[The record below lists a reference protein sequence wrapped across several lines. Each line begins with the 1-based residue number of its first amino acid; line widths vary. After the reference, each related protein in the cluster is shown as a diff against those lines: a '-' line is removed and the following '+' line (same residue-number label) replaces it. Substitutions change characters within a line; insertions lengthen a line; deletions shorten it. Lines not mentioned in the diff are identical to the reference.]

1 MRSNA
6 LLLIGVATVCGM
18 IASIGL
24 SQLTGRPA
32 VKIAPLSA
40 RQRIYVAQ
48 HDIAAGQPLSEDNL
62 RLESWD
68 VDSVPPEA
76 LLRLEDALG
85 KVCRDSLKRGE
96 PLQSNALTTLA
107 ERAPPAIAIMAAAP
121 AAPVPAAAA
130 QATPVPAAPIAPTP
144 APSPAKPSVL
154 VPAIAS
160 AAKTV
165 GGADPSTPAAAPPAV
180 PSSDSPGETESLPSS
195 AAQLADTKPGATA
208 ESSEATPQTPRR
220 KLATPPSLSASGY
233 ITDEGWVMTIYKSGG
248 VKVLRWRPTGEA
260 TSVSP
265 RGAAVEQS
273 ARPISDPKKG

>member
-32 VKIAPLSA
+32 VKIAHLSA

-96 PLQSNALTTLA
+96 PLQINALTTLA

-121 AAPVPAAAA
+121 AAASQAAPVPAS
-130 QATPVPAAPIAPTP
+130 PIAPTP
-144 APSPAKPSVL
+144 SPLPAQPSVL

-160 AAKTV
+160 TAKTV
-165 GGADPSTPAAAPPAV
+165 GGADPSTPAAPPPAV
-180 PSSDSPGETESLPSS
+180 TTSDSPGETETLPSS
-195 AAQLADTKPGATA
+195 AAQLADAKPGATA

-220 KLATPPSLSASGY
+220 KIATPPSLSASGY

-265 RGAAVEQS
+265 RGASVEQS